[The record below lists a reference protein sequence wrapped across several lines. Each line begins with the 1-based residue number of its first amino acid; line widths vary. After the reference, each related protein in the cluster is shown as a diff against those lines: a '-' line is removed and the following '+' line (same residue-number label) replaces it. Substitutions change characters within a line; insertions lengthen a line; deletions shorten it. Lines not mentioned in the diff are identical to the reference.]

1 MIIIN
6 RLLILFQ
13 YSINKLS
20 DLLRQEIAAA
30 GFTEV
35 LTFALVRI
43 KGFKLSDIVFDFEFI
58 ECYEAR

>member
-35 LTFALVRI
+35 LTFALVRFN
-43 KGFKLSDIVFDFEFI
+43 GFKLSDIVFDLEFI
-58 ECYEAR
+58 EYYEAR

>member
-43 KGFKLSDIVFDFEFI
+43 NGFKLSDIVFDLEFI